1 MKFAMPGKKKHTETF
16 SVQHRG
22 RNHYYSFIDLSP
34 SKSTIVSVVEGGG
47 YPVSVRARI
56 AENLP

>member
-1 MKFAMPGKKKHTETF
+1 MEKHTETF

-47 YPVSVRARI
+47 YPASVRALI
-56 AENLP
+56 AENFP